1 MLRPVTGSWPVGVR
15 LGDGAGAVA
24 LGEAVAVAVA
34 VGVTVALGV
43 AVAVAVAVTDA
54 DTDALGGGCHPPAE
68 AGAASTAAVTAPTV
82 RATNVFA
89 TIRTSKAFR

>member
-34 VGVTVALGV
+34 VGVTVALG
-43 AVAVAVAVTDA
+43 VAVAVAVTDA